1 MIVSPAVEKVAGGF
15 EFVEGPVWLSAGDP
29 LTALTGARA
38 ECLIFSDIPASR
50 LYWYRDGQTG
60 ILREATGQA
69 NGNTLDAGGGLLSCE
84 HQNRR
89 ISRMDGNGIIK
100 VLADRFQGRRLNSPN
115 DVVTRSDGMIFFTDP
130 PYGVD
135 ADDCH
140 AACEGMNVVVH
151 CAAMHEASA
160 IAKDPLSSI
169 ELNVTGTLNLLHA
182 AIATGVKRFVFLSS
196 AKVFGEPATLPSVES
211 DVAIPQNTYGLSKLA
226 SEYHCHTL
234 QAQAN
239 IQIVIVRPF
248 SVYGPA
254 QELDSGYVGMI
265 LSSLLG
271 NTELNLPGRPDFIRD
286 FVYIDDVIRLCS
298 AVVTADLPGITIFN
312 AGSGKQTSLRELLV
326 LAAKISGVDL
336 DGHYRV
342 PGAGTLLRMQ
352 ACMKHA
358 EAKLGYRPKYDLGE
372 GLAETIDW
380 FLRNRLVAGKVAGK

>member
-135 ADDCH
+135 ADDR
-140 AACEGMNVVVH
+140 
-151 CAAMHEASA
+151 
-160 IAKDPLSSI
+160 
-169 ELNVTGTLNLLHA
+169 ELEFQ
-182 AIATGVKRFVFLSS
+182 GVYCL
-196 AKVFGEPATLPSVES
+196 
-211 DVAIPQNTYGLSKLA
+211 
-226 SEYHCHTL
+226 
-234 QAQAN
+234 
-239 IQIVIVRPF
+239 
-248 SVYGPA
+248 
-254 QELDSGYVGMI
+254 
-265 LSSLLG
+265 
-271 NTELNLPGRPDFIRD
+271 NTELPQLQLLRDDFEKPNGLAFSTDECELFVADTEKGHLRQFCVESNGILSNERVFCECDRPDGISLDKAGNVWVACLDGIEVFDPDGQRIAMVKLPERPANLA
-286 FVYIDDVIRLCS
+286 FGG
-298 AVVTADLPGITIFN
+298 ADLKSIYVC
-312 AGSGKQTSLRELLV
+312 ARTS
-326 LAAKISGVDL
+326 I
-336 DGHYRV
+336 YR
-342 PGAGTLLRMQ
+342 LQ
-352 ACMKHA
+352 S
-358 EAKLGYRPKYDLGE
+358 E
-372 GLAETIDW
+372 
-380 FLRNRLVAGKVAGK
+380 VAGAVRPVANLQGCQS

>member
-1 MIVSPAVEKVAGGF
+1 MNISITGGLGFIGSALGSALSGAGHG
-15 EFVEGPVWLSAGDP
+15 VRLVDICDHGPVS
-29 LTALTGARA
+29 
-38 ECLIFSDIPASR
+38 
-50 LYWYRDGQTG
+50 
-60 ILREATGQA
+60 
-69 NGNTLDAGGGLLSCE
+69 GNDYLQGS
-84 HQNRR
+84 
-89 ISRMDGNGIIK
+89 
-100 VLADRFQGRRLNSPN
+100 VL
-115 DVVTRSDGMIFFTDP
+115 
-130 PYGVD
+130 D